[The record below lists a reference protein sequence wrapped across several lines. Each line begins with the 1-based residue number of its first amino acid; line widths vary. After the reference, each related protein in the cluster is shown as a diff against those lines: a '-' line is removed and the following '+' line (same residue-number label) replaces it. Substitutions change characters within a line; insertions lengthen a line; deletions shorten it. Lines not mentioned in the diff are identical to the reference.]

1 MQHVRLII
9 WTAALVETSPA
20 SMGFHN
26 FQGLMDQLTQVEALP
41 LRIVDQ
47 VSQVLVL
54 FNVEAESGEDLAI
67 VGNLNEGSYDNRTK
81 LR

>member
-1 MQHVRLII
+1 
-9 WTAALVETSPA
+9 
-20 SMGFHN
+20 MGFHN